1 MDGSGASIWV
11 WIIYI
16 IAIIGA
22 MYLLII
28 RPNKKKKKEEE
39 TLRNNLSVGDEIT
52 TIGGIV
58 GRIVSIKDEND
69 SLVLETG
76 VEHNKIKIK
85 RWAVAGNNSKQAEE
99 KTDKK

>member
-1 MDGSGASIWV
+1 MDGSSANIWV
-11 WIIYI
+11 WIFYI
-16 IAIIGA
+16 LFFIAV

-39 TLRNNLSVGDEIT
+39 NLRNNLSIGDEIT

-58 GRIVSIKDEND
+58 GRIVSIKDESD

-85 RWAVAGNNSKQAEE
+85 RWAVAGNNSQQAEE
-99 KTDKK
+99 KPVKK